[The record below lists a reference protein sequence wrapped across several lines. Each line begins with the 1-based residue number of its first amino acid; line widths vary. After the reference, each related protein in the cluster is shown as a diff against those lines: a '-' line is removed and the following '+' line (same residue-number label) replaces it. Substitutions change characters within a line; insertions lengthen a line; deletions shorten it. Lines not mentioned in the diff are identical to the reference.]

1 MSFRTDGSHGM
12 TGALYFPTD
21 ALYSEI
27 SLICQRI
34 FLLYFKVIFVVFFR
48 CKAPENCA
56 KCLCLENE
64 AFMKP
69 RKTGISR
76 SKILSD

>member
-1 MSFRTDGSHGM
+1 MQAMFSRTDGSRGM

-34 FLLYFKVIFVVFFR
+34 YLPYFKGIFVMFFR
-48 CKAPENCA
+48 CKASGKCA
-56 KCLCLENE
+56 KCLCFENE

-69 RKTGISR
+69 
-76 SKILSD
+76 